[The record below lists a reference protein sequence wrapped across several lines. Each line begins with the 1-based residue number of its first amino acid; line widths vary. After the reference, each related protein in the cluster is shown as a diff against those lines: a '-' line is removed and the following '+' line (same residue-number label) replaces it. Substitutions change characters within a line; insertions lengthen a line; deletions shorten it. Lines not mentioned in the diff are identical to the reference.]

1 MARTGKVSCMSEYA
15 AFLRGMNVGGHRLA
29 NAELK
34 THFEAL
40 GFSDVHTFRASGNV
54 LFAAATEPVD
64 TMAAHIEAGL
74 AAALGYEV
82 PVFLRNAG
90 EIRKIAALEPFA
102 KSLVEA
108 AKGKLQVA
116 MLSAKPAAKARKE
129 VERMV
134 SDEDRLA
141 FGARELHWLPS
152 GGILD
157 STLDFKAIEKLL
169 GPMTVRTRGTV
180 DQIVAK
186 YFTA

>member
-1 MARTGKVSCMSEYA
+1 MSEYA
-15 AFLRGMNVGGHRLA
+15 AFLRGMNVGGHRLT
-29 NAELK
+29 NIELK
-34 THFEAL
+34 ARFEEM

-64 TMAAHIEAGL
+64 RMAAHIEAGL

-82 PVFLRNAG
+82 PVFLRNSR
-90 EIRKIAALEPFA
+90 EIRKIATLEPFA

-108 AKGKLQVA
+108 SKGKLQVA
-116 MLSAKPAAKARKE
+116 MLCAKPSAKAQKE
-129 VERMV
+129 VLTLA
-134 SDEDRLA
+134 SDENRLA

-157 STLDFKAIEKLL
+157 SALDLKAVEKLL
-169 GPMTVRTRGTV
+169 GPMTVRTQGTV

-186 YFTA
+186 YFTD